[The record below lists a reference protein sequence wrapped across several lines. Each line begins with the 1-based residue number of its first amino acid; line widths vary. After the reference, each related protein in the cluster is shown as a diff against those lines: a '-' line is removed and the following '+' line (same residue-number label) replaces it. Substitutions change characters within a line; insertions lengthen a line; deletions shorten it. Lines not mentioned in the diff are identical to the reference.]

1 MKAKRYLDEDELL
14 RRATEALMEKLGPV
28 GTNRFLALAAKKRT
42 ESVKKHRLWQAQL
55 EKEGFFNSVF
65 KSS

>member
-14 RRATEALMEKLGPV
+14 KQATEALMEKLGPV
-28 GTNRFLALAAKKRT
+28 GTNRFLSLAAKRRV
-42 ESVKKHRLWQAQL
+42 ESVKRHQLWQSGL
-55 EKEGFFNSVF
+55 DKEGFFNSVF